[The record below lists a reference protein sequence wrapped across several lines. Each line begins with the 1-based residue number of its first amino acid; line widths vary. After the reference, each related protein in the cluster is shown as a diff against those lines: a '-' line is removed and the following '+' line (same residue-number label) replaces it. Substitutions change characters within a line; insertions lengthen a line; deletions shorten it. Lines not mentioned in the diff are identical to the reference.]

1 MNMHD
6 CRLTRM
12 NGKPKKDSKRLTN
25 HKLRRTLAPMTSL
38 IFGIIA
44 FYALFFWILNRMLG
58 RHV

>member
-1 MNMHD
+1 MHD

-12 NGKPKKDSKRLTN
+12 NGKPKKHPKGLTD
-25 HKLRRTLAPMTSL
+25 LVFRALSQAMTSL